1 MRYIIILLAMLPLAS
16 FAQNTKDYERAM
28 GSFVKFYNNSQS
40 DSIINLSAPEER
52 DNMWNPELIATLQK
66 EYGTI
71 KSHKYIGIDTSDPG
85 KVAVFKMMFTK
96 AGTKAT
102 SLTLDK
108 RNYIGTFRFITSS
121 DEIEKM
127 LKR

>member
-1 MRYIIILLAMLPLAS
+1 MLQLSA
-16 FAQNTKDYERAM
+16 FAQTTKDYERAM

-40 DSIINLSAPEER
+40 DSIINLSAPEYR
-52 DNMWNPELIATLQK
+52 AHNMWTSELIASSQK

-71 KSHKYIGIDTSDPG
+71 KSYRYIGIDTSDPG
-85 KVAVFKMMFTK
+85 KVAVFKMVLTK
-96 AGTKAT
+96 AGVKAS

-108 RNYIGTFRFITSS
+108 RNYIGTFRFFTSS

-127 LKR
+127 LKRSKP